1 MRLTVAKGESVPSIS
16 GVYFAALLI
25 ENETQDHFGVT
36 FDGLVLDFG
45 SRLYLE
51 EEVKKYPFCKIS
63 NIKYLKCKIRQGDCG
78 FFIKKLKYKRSKNK
92 LQWQM
97 PMKKNIMIEKIRA
110 AYNGSLRLFGDRR
123 VLEKTPLEE
132 SASRV
137 IIRFWT
143 RR

>member
-1 MRLTVAKGESVPSIS
+1 
-16 GVYFAALLI
+16 
-25 ENETQDHFGVT
+25 
-36 FDGLVLDFG
+36 
-45 SRLYLE
+45 
-51 EEVKKYPFCKIS
+51 
-63 NIKYLKCKIRQGDCG
+63 
-78 FFIKKLKYKRSKNK
+78 
-92 LQWQM
+92 M
-97 PMKKNIMIEKIRA
+97 PMKKNIMIEKIKA